1 MRIVG
6 DNFSAC
12 LSIKD
17 GVVAGADRPIR
28 WAVGK
33 PLARI
38 LALAKRWHWKVEFND
53 TERRHEEAQRD
64 SAQRP
69 TA

>member
-1 MRIVG
+1 VRIVG

-28 WAVGK
+28 WMVGK
-33 PLARI
+33 PLKRI
-38 LALAKRWHWKVEFND
+38 LNLAERWHWKVEFSD
-53 TERRHEEAQRD
+53 AERRYEAQRD
-64 SAQRP
+64 RAL
-69 TA
+69 

>member
-33 PLARI
+33 PLERI
-38 LALAKRWHWKVEFND
+38 LNLAERWHWKVEFSD
-53 TERRHEEAQRD
+53 VERMQGEDQRD
-64 SAQRP
+64 RAL
-69 TA
+69 